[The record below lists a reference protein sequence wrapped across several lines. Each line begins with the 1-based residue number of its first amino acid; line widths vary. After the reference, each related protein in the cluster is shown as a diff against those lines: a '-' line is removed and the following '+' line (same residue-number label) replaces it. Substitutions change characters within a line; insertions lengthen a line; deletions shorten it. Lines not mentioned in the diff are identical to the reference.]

1 MNLWPYVFIKALSL
15 FGIYT
20 IHYRLHRI
28 LYHLIYSRC
37 LFLGMRENFNWL
49 SSNGDEKLVVHI
61 KLVYNTPSNKCTTV
75 PGYIYEIWIIH
86 EWIAHF
92 VYGIYVFLT
101 YLIFEIAPF
110 SNMWPG
116 VGYELWSM
124 YENPSIFSGPN
135 HLEKVSPLN
144 NPCEADEWV
153 CLSVSSGMAYPLE
166 CWNVVEHFFFLQF
179 HAQNGYINNKS
190 APVDLQQSLVEYF
203 ESLNSNGTSGQ

>member
-1 MNLWPYVFIKALSL
+1 MATKNSL
-15 FGIYT
+15 FILNLFI
-20 IHYRLHRI
+20 IHRRMNVRRSL
-28 LYHLIYSRC
+28 
-37 LFLGMRENFNWL
+37 
-49 SSNGDEKLVVHI
+49 D
-61 KLVYNTPSNKCTTV
+61 
-75 PGYIYEIWIIH
+75 IYEIWIIH

-166 CWNVVEHFFFLQF
+166 CWNVVEHFF
-179 HAQNGYINNKS
+179 S
-190 APVDLQQSLVEYF
+190 PVPCSERLYKQ
-203 ESLNSNGTSGQ
+203 